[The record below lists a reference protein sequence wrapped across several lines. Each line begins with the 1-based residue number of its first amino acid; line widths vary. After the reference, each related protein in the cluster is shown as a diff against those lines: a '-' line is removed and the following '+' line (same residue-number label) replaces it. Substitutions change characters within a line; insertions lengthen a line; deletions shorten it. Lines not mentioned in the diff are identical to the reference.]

1 MAQSQGISFQR
12 QIRVTRQG
20 LLTVSMW
27 FRSRFLTLGPTLDP
41 CCHRKMLMTDASLM
55 GWGAALVGCPAQGI
69 WRGHLLE
76 LAHQL
81 PRNEDCISGPE
92 ILPPAVERLPC
103 PSAGGQ
109 HICSLLHKSP
119 GQTAV
124 APLGRVSAPG
134 SALGTGKVP
143 VPQGDLH
150 SWAYE
155 CGSRLAVQ
163 TSCETREMETPP
175 LSSQI

>member
-1 MAQSQGISFQR
+1 MAAASTVIPLGLLHMRSFQLWLRARGFHPRANPQR

-20 LLTVSMW
+20 LRTLSMW
-27 FRSRFLTLGPTLDP
+27 FRPRFLTLGPTLGP
-41 CCHRKMLMTDASLM
+41 CCHREMLMTDASLM
-55 GWGAALVGCPAQGI
+55 GWGAVLDGRPAQGI

-103 PSAGGQ
+103 PSAGRQ
-109 HICSLLHKSP
+109 HIGSLLHRSP

-124 APLGRVSAPG
+124 APL
-134 SALGTGKVP
+134 
-143 VPQGDLH
+143 
-150 SWAYE
+150 E
-155 CGSRLAVQ
+155 
-163 TSCETREMETPP
+163 
-175 LSSQI
+175 